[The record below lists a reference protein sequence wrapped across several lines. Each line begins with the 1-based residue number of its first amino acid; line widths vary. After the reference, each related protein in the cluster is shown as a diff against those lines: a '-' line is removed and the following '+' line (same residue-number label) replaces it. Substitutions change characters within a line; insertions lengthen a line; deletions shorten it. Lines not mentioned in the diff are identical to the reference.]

1 MAQVIEH
8 LPSKVQQVLGPEF
21 KFQLKKKYRVFS
33 SSSKESLSYEFYFGL
48 CLSEAFLWLLAYF
61 VFMRWV
67 DLSRTET
74 APETSIEGP
83 DLSNTKPIKN
93 KG

>member
-1 MAQVIEH
+1 MRPYLKTPFTHTHTQRVGKMAQVIEH

-48 CLSEAFLWLLAYF
+48 CLSEAFL
-61 VFMRWV
+61 
-67 DLSRTET
+67 
-74 APETSIEGP
+74 
-83 DLSNTKPIKN
+83 
-93 KG
+93 